1 MCILL
6 DYIRKSAS
14 EKYLGLK
21 VHLNVWWLHREGR
34 GSPRDPAVTR
44 KRVLY
49 ASAVVFLMFLRKIYY
64 NDREMGHKN
73 K

>member
-6 DYIRKSAS
+6 DYIRKSVF

-21 VHLNVWWLHREGR
+21 VYLNVWWLYREGR
-34 GSPRDPAVTR
+34 GSFRDFVVIR
-44 KRVLY
+44 KRVFY
-49 ASAVVFLMFLRKIYY
+49 VFVVVFLMFLRKIYY
-64 NDREMGHKN
+64 NDREMGYKN